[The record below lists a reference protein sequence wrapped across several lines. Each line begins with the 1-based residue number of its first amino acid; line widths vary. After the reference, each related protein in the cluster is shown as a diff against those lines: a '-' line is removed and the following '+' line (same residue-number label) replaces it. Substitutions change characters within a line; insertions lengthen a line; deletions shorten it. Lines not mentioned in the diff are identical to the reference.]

1 MAFFPQTNYDFP
13 NVGNYDGDLREILVF
28 VRSLSD
34 DYKTMKDLYER
45 LLKGYEQ
52 LDNEFKE
59 LKREVERF
67 REEIA
72 EAVQEAIDETMT
84 EYREELLL
92 IKQRLDALAQEQANL
107 RKLVA
112 DFSQLCN
119 QYTDV
124 KIAQLSELV
133 FAVTEDLQRQIDEL
147 RWHLPD
153 VYNITN
159 GLTTDLLTL
168 VYDVYDVLR
177 YDAITVDEFGVLG
190 LTATQFDAKELT
202 AAEFDVH
209 GYDLLIGKNTCINP
223 FTGERDKICNII
235 QLMAVNITGQTITA
249 TEFDAAELTVDE
261 FEALDLDA
269 YQFDF
274 YAKQYIAA

>member
-28 VRSLSD
+28 VRSLSN

-45 LLKGYEQ
+45 LMREFNL
-52 LDNEFKE
+52 LNNEFKK
-59 LKREVERF
+59 LTQLVEQYKTEI
-67 REEIA
+67 EEDIA
-72 EAVQEAIDETMT
+72 RGIDEAMS
-84 EYREELLL
+84 EYRGELVA
-92 IKQRLDALAQEQANL
+92 IKARLDGIELEQKKL
-107 RKLVA
+107 RELVA
-112 DFSQLCN
+112 QFTQICE
-119 QYTDV
+119 QYTDL

-133 FAVTEDLQRQIDEL
+133 FAVTSDLQQQIDDL
-147 RWHLPD
+147 KFKLPN

-177 YDAITVDEFGVLG
+177 YDAITVDQFGALG
-190 LTATQFDAKELT
+190 LTAVQFDAKELT
-202 AAEFDVH
+202 AIEFDVH

-223 FTGERDKICNII
+223 FTGERDTICNII
-235 QLMAVNITGQTITA
+235 QLMAVNITGQTITII
-249 TEFDAAELTVDE
+249 EFDAAELTVTE

>member
-1 MAFFPQTNYDFP
+1 MAFFPETNFDFP

-45 LLKGYEQ
+45 LLKGFEQ
-52 LDNEFKE
+52 LDSEFKE

-72 EAVQEAIDETMT
+72 EAVQEAIDETMA

-112 DFSQLCN
+112 DFSQMCN

-177 YDAITVDEFGVLG
+177 YDAITVDQFGVLG
-190 LTATQFDAKELT
+190 LTAAQFDAKELT

-223 FTGERDKICNII
+223 FTGERDTICNII

-249 TEFDAAELTVDE
+249 TEFDAAELTADE

-274 YAKQYIAA
+274 YAKLYIMA

>member
-1 MAFFPQTNYDFP
+1 MAFFPETNFDFP
-13 NVGNYDGDLREILVF
+13 NVGNYDGDLREILIF
-28 VRSLSD
+28 VRALSD
-34 DYKTMKDLYER
+34 DYATMKDLYER
-45 LLKGYEQ
+45 LLKGFEQ
-52 LDNEFKE
+52 LDKEFKE

-72 EAVQEAIDETMT
+72 EAVQEAIDETMA
-84 EYREELLL
+84 EYRDELLL

-112 DFSQLCN
+112 DFSQMCN
-119 QYTDV
+119 EYTDV

-177 YDAITVDEFGVLG
+177 YDAITVDQFGTLG
-190 LTATQFDAKELT
+190 LTAAQFDAKELT

-249 TEFDAAELTVDE
+249 TEFDAAELTTDE
-261 FEALDLDA
+261 FETLDLDA

>member
-28 VRSLSD
+28 VRSLSN

-45 LLKGYEQ
+45 LMREFNL
-52 LDNEFKE
+52 LNNEFKK
-59 LKREVERF
+59 LTQLVEQYKTEI
-67 REEIA
+67 EEDIA
-72 EAVQEAIDETMT
+72 RGIDEAMS
-84 EYREELLL
+84 EYRGELVA
-92 IKQRLDALAQEQANL
+92 IKARLDGIELEQKKL
-107 RKLVA
+107 RELVA
-112 DFSQLCN
+112 QFTRICE
-119 QYTDV
+119 QYTDL

-133 FAVTEDLQRQIDEL
+133 FAVTSDLQQQIDDL
-147 RWHLPD
+147 KFKLPN

-177 YDAITVDEFGVLG
+177 YDAITVDQFGALG
-190 LTATQFDAKELT
+190 LTAVQFDAKELT
-202 AAEFDVH
+202 AIEFDVH

-223 FTGERDKICNII
+223 FTGERDTICNII
-235 QLMAVNITGQTITA
+235 QLMAVNITGQTITII
-249 TEFDAAELTVDE
+249 EFDAAELTVTE

>member
-1 MAFFPQTNYDFP
+1 MAYFPETNFDFP

-28 VRSLSD
+28 VRALSD
-34 DYKTMKDLYER
+34 DYATMKELYER
-45 LLKGYEQ
+45 LLKGFEQ
-52 LDNEFKE
+52 LDSEFKE

-72 EAVQEAIDETMT
+72 EAVQEAIDESMA
-84 EYREELLL
+84 EYREELIL

-112 DFSQLCN
+112 DFSQMCN
-119 QYTDV
+119 EYTDV

-177 YDAITVDEFGVLG
+177 YDAITVDQFGVLG
-190 LTATQFDAKELT
+190 LTAAQFDAKELT

-223 FTGERDKICNII
+223 FTGERDTICNII

>member
-1 MAFFPQTNYDFP
+1 MAFFPETNFDFP

-28 VRSLSD
+28 VRTLSN

-45 LLKGYEQ
+45 LMKEFEL
-52 LDNEFKE
+52 LNNEFK
-59 LKREVERF
+59 LLSQQVERF
-67 REEIA
+67 RQEIA
-72 EAVQEAIDETMT
+72 EAVQEAIDESM
-84 EYREELLL
+84 EQYRGELVA
-92 IKQRLDALAQEQANL
+92 IRARLDGVEQEQQKL
-107 RKLVA
+107 RVLVA
-112 DFSQLCN
+112 EFSQLCN

-133 FAVTEDLQRQIDEL
+133 FAVTSDLQAQIDEL

-168 VYDVYDVLR
+168 VYDVYDALR
-177 YDAITVDEFGVLG
+177 YDAITVDQFGALG
-190 LTATQFDAKELT
+190 LTAAQFDAKELT

-223 FTGERDKICNII
+223 FTGERDTICNII

-249 TEFDAAELTVDE
+249 TEFDAAELTVTE

>member
-1 MAFFPQTNYDFP
+1 MALFPQTNYDFP

-28 VRSLSD
+28 VRSLSN

-45 LLKGYEQ
+45 LMREFNL
-52 LDNEFKE
+52 LNNEFKK
-59 LKREVERF
+59 LTQLVEQYK
-67 REEIA
+67 A
-72 EAVQEAIDETMT
+72 EIDEDIARGIDAAMV
-84 EYREELLL
+84 EYRGELVA
-92 IKQRLDALAQEQANL
+92 IKARLDGIELEQKKL
-107 RKLVA
+107 RELVA
-112 DFSQLCN
+112 EFTQICE

-133 FAVTEDLQRQIDEL
+133 FAVTSDLQAQIDDL

-177 YDAITVDEFGVLG
+177 YDAITVDQFGALG
-190 LTATQFDAKELT
+190 LTAAQFDAKELT
-202 AAEFDVH
+202 AIEFDVH
-209 GYDLLIGKNTCINP
+209 GYDLVIGKNTCVNP
-223 FTGERDKICNII
+223 FTGERDTICNII

-249 TEFDAAELTVDE
+249 TEFDAAELTVTE

>member
-1 MAFFPQTNYDFP
+1 MAFFPETNFDFP

-28 VRSLSD
+28 VRSLSN

-45 LLKGYEQ
+45 LLKGFEQ
-52 LDNEFKE
+52 LDKEFKE

-72 EAVQEAIDETMT
+72 EAVQEAIDETMA

-177 YDAITVDEFGVLG
+177 YDAITVDQFGVLG
-190 LTATQFDAKELT
+190 LTAAQFDAKELT

-223 FTGERDKICNII
+223 FTGERDTICNII

-249 TEFDAAELTVDE
+249 TEFDAAELTVTE

>member
-1 MAFFPQTNYDFP
+1 MAFFPETNFDFP

-28 VRSLSD
+28 VRALSN
-34 DYKTMKDLYER
+34 DYSTMKDLYER
-45 LLKGYEQ
+45 LLKGFEQ
-52 LDNEFKE
+52 LDREFKE

-72 EAVQEAIDETMT
+72 EAVQEAIEETMA

-177 YDAITVDEFGVLG
+177 YDAITVDQFGVLG
-190 LTATQFDAKELT
+190 LTAAQFDAKELT

-223 FTGERDKICNII
+223 FTGERDTICNII

-249 TEFDAAELTVDE
+249 TEFDAAELTTDE